1 MNGRAQRMGTPI
13 PVVLALA
20 GLEPTGRVG
29 LLADV
34 EAIRAA
40 GGAPRGIATALTAQG
55 GQTFS
60 VAAVPLAVL
69 RSQLMAIAELD
80 AVLAV
85 KMGMLAEPA
94 VLRLVQKRVRCQ
106 GPWVIDPVT
115 RTSRGQRLSTLRPAD
130 YLKAAAPNAVLT
142 PNLAEAAWLLGQRA
156 PARGV
161 EEMARAAERL
171 HSHGFAAVI
180 VKGGHLAGLPVDV
193 LVDSAGSRLLK
204 GSRIHVSVAPRGT
217 GCRFASVL
225 ATALARGESM
235 ADAAR
240 LAKTH
245 VRAYLLSAGESGGRL
260 DRTA

>member
-1 MNGRAQRMGTPI
+1 MNGGPQPMGSSV

-20 GLEPTGRVG
+20 GLEPTGRAG

-55 GQTFS
+55 SQTFAVS
-60 VAAVPLAVL
+60 AVPLAML
-69 RSQLMAIAELD
+69 RSQLLALAELD
-80 AVLAV
+80 AVSAV
-85 KMGMLAEPA
+85 KIGMLAEPA
-94 VLRLVQKRVRCQ
+94 ALRLVLRRVRCK

-130 YLKAAAPNAVLT
+130 YLKAAAPSGVLT
-142 PNLAEAAWLLGQRA
+142 PNLAEAAWLLGEKT
-156 PARGV
+156 PAGGV
-161 EEMARAAERL
+161 EEMVAAGERL
-171 HSHGFAAVI
+171 HGYGFAAVI

-204 GSRIHVSVAPRGT
+204 GARIHLSTAPRGT
-217 GCRFASVL
+217 GCRFSSVL
-225 ATALARGESM
+225 ATALARGEPM

-240 LAKTH
+240 QAKSH
-245 VRAYLLSAGESGGRL
+245 VRAYLLSGGESGGRL
-260 DRTA
+260 ERTA

>member
-1 MNGRAQRMGTPI
+1 MNGRAPRRGSPI

-20 GLEPTGRVG
+20 GLEPTGRAG

-40 GGAPRGIATALTAQG
+40 GGAPLGIATALTAQG
-55 GQTFS
+55 GQTFAVS
-60 VAAVPLAVL
+60 AVPLGVL
-69 RSQLMAIAELD
+69 SSQLLAVAELD
-80 AVLAV
+80 AVSAV
-85 KMGMLAEPA
+85 KIGMLGEPA
-94 VLRLVQKRVRCQ
+94 VLRLVRKLLHCE

-115 RTSRGQRLSTLRPAD
+115 RSSRGQRLSTLRPAD

-142 PNLAEAAWLLGQRA
+142 PNLAEAAWLLGQKG

-161 EEMARAAERL
+161 DEMARAGERL
-171 HSHGFAAVI
+171 RGYGFAAVI
-180 VKGGHLAGLPVDV
+180 VKGGHLTGLPVDV
-193 LVDSAGSRLLK
+193 LVDAAGSRLLK
-204 GSRIHVSVAPRGT
+204 GARIRLSVAARGT

-240 LAKTH
+240 EAKSQ
-245 VRAYLLSAGESGGRL
+245 VRAYLLSAAEGVGRIE
-260 DRTA
+260 RTA

>member
-1 MNGRAQRMGTPI
+1 GG
-13 PVVLALA
+13 
-20 GLEPTGRVG
+20 VG
-29 LLADV
+29 
-34 EAIRAA
+34 
-40 GGAPRGIATALTAQG
+40 GPRGGIATGPPARG
-55 GQTFS
+55 GKPFP
-60 VAAVPLAVL
+60 VPAVRLAVL

-106 GPWVIDPVT
+106 GPWGIDPGT
-115 RTSRGQRLSTLRPAD
+115 RTSLGQRLSTLRPAD
-130 YLKAAAPNAVLT
+130 YLQAAAPNAVLT
-142 PNLAEAAWLLGQRA
+142 PNLAETASPLPQPA

-161 EEMARAAERL
+161 EEMARAGERL
-171 HSHGFAAVI
+171 HSYGFAAVI

-204 GSRIHVSVAPRGT
+204 GSRIHLSVAPRGT

-235 ADAAR
+235 A
-240 LAKTH
+240 
-245 VRAYLLSAGESGGRL
+245 
-260 DRTA
+260 